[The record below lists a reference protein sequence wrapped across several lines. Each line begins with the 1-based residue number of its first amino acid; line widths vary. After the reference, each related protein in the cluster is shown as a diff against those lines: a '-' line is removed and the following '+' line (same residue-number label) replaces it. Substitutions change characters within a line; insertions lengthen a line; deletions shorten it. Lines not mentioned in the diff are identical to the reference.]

1 LAQGFVRVESII
13 LYRLNRMALL
23 VLLGLFAAA
32 EAATARNAADALKNR
47 PVTKVI
53 NLLKDMQAQLEKEAK
68 EDEEVYEKVACWCQT
83 NDKDKTTSIA
93 DAESRITD
101 LTSTIEEKTAESARL
116 NTEIKNLDAEV
127 AKNQEALDKATA
139 LRQKELA
146 EFNAEEKD
154 MLQSIGALKSAITVL
169 GKHHAELMQM
179 SSETLINVAVK
190 IERQLHKH
198 AKAVQALSPE
208 QQKAVAAFLQAPTSY
223 LEEGAAPGFGQSY
236 APQSGAIFGILKQM
250 KETFETNL
258 ASSQKEEMESQQ
270 AYEDLKAAKEAEIA
284 AGKEQAATKTQ
295 ELADTDEANA
305 QAKQDLEDTRNSLAA
320 DQKFLMN
327 LKETCENTDAE
338 WEERQKARAEELEGC
353 SEALA
358 ILSSDDAHDTFTRTF
373 NFVQVRKV
381 DDKREKAEKIL
392 FATAKQTGNPRL
404 AALATRVRLDAFG
417 KLIDDIDGMVKD
429 LKKQSADMVKQK
441 DYCNDALHK
450 NDMAQDAKSKEME
463 KLDAKIADLTSLI
476 EELTASINTLTA
488 EVAEMNTQLKRAGED
503 REAENSDF
511 QTVVADQRA
520 TKKLLNSALEVLKG
534 VYAKKSFVQTR
545 QAQEPAGPPPP
556 PGFKKYEQS
565 SGAGGVMGMLQQIIA
580 DAKQLEADA
589 IKAESDAQ
597 KAYET
602 VVKDTN
608 ASIEEKNRDITNKS
622 SEKANAEADKTAA
635 EEGKETAMNEQQQ
648 NKNEEADLHK
658 SCDFVLKNF
667 DIRQAARDQEV
678 EALRQAKAIL
688 SGASF
693 TAFLQKRA

>member
-1 LAQGFVRVESII
+1 M
-13 LYRLNRMALL
+13 MA
-23 VLLGLFAAA
+23 
-32 EAATARNAADALKNR
+32 T
-47 PVTKVI
+47 
-53 NLLKDMQAQLEKEAK
+53 LEKEAN
-68 EDEEVYEKVACWCQT
+68 EDEEVYEKVACWFQT
-83 NDKDKTTSIA
+83 NDKAKTASISA
-93 DAESRITD
+93 AEDSITQ
-101 LTSTIEEKTAESARL
+101 LTANIEEFTASSARL

-169 GKHHAELMQM
+169 GKHHAEFMQV
-179 SSETLINVAVK
+179 SDESLVNVA
-190 IERQLHKH
+190 ITIQHQFHKH
-198 AKAVQALSPE
+198 AKIVDQIVTPTQA
-208 QQKAVAAFLQAPTSY
+208 KAIAAFIQAPSDY

-258 ASSQKEEMESQQ
+258 AASQKEEMESQQ

-295 ELADTDEANA
+295 ELADMDEANA
-305 QAKQDLEDTRNSLAA
+305 QAKQDLEDTRNSLDA

-327 LKETCENTDAE
+327 LKETCQNTDAE

-353 SEALA
+353 SQALS

-392 FATAKQTGNPRL
+392 FGAAKATGNPRL

-417 KLIDDIDGMVKD
+417 KLVDDIDGMVKD
-429 LKKQSADMVKQK
+429 LKKQKADQIKQK

-450 NDMAQDAKSKEME
+450 NDMNQDAKSKQME

-476 EELTASINTLTA
+476 EELTASINTLTT
-488 EVAEMNTQLKRAGED
+488 EVAEMTTQMKRAGED
-503 REAENSDF
+503 REMENSDF
-511 QTVVADQRA
+511 QQVVSDQRA

-545 QAQEPAGPPPP
+545 EEPAGPPPP

-565 SGAGGVMGMLQQIIA
+565 SGAGGVLGMLEQVIA
-580 DAKQLEADA
+580 DTETMEKDA
-589 IKAESDAQ
+589 IQAETDAQ
-597 KAYET
+597 KGYEAF
-602 VVKDTN
+602 VKDTN
-608 ASIEEKNRDITNKS
+608 KSIEEKNRDITNKS
-622 SEKANAEADKTAA
+622 AEKATAEADKTAA
-635 EEGKETAMNEQQQ
+635 EQDLLAAQNEQQG
-648 NKNEEADLHK
+648 NKNEAADLHK
-658 SCDFVLKNF
+658 ACDFTLENF
-667 DIRQAARDQEV
+667 EVVQAATEQEM
-678 EALRQAKAIL
+678 ESLDQAKSVLQGSAM
-688 SGASF
+688 
-693 TAFLQKRA
+693 TAFLQRRH